1 MTNEKIYNLFKQ
13 RYNQNNWKQFLGE
26 AFAKSR
32 LFATPEILTGIDS
45 NVASQVQ
52 KLGYI
57 TLNENGIERQIA
69 VYEVTLAQGI
79 ILERN
84 RVGLRN
90 LLRKY
95 WKDIDA
101 AFIAYHRPETP
112 NWRFTYVS
120 ELTGYDAD
128 GEFVKIKTEPKRYT
142 YVLGE
147 GESTRTAA
155 ERFTVI
161 ATKGSKATL
170 DDVKEAFSVEKL
182 SKAFFDEYKKHYNI
196 FCDFMVS
203 KPNIRQT
210 IFNGKEK
217 GIRDFNKKLLGRI
230 VFLYFIQ
237 KKGWLGVPVFDDWGK
252 GDFNFLTH
260 QFESFSNK
268 DLFYQQFLSPL
279 FFETLN
285 QKRDNDIAPFLNN
298 QENQTN
304 PKNKGSNSLKI
315 PYLNGGLFEEDDKK
329 HRNLIFPSNL
339 FKSLFDFFNQYN
351 FTIYEDDPNDHT
363 VAVDPEMLGHI
374 FENLLE
380 DNKDKGAYYTPKE
393 IVHYM
398 CQESLIEY
406 LATWFEIKGYEVVG
420 YIGFD
425 KPDQPK
431 LFSANEGRKGQLVM
445 ETYTKGTGKQIDRLL
460 IEKLLK
466 KKLDDDDKK
475 LIKKHSAEF
484 HTALDNVKICDPAI
498 GSGAFPMGLLH
509 EIFTAKQ
516 TLHTFEHGNTK
527 TFDAS
532 AVKLNIIQNSIYGV
546 DIEKGAVD
554 IARLRFWLSLI
565 VDEEK
570 PKALP
575 NLDYKIVVGNSLVS
589 KLGDDIIDID
599 WSLDT
604 TKDGLFGADL
614 AKQKGELL
622 KKISKEQKEF
632 FSPDSDKKK
641 LAADIRK
648 LKIDLL
654 ITQLELMI
662 KITNQETEPKSISY
676 KDKKKFVQA
685 TELYHKTIGWKHSI
699 KDLQTLKTKPELP
712 LQFFDWKLD
721 FPEIMNP
728 ALFETNSSNI
738 TVANVQILAL
748 NTQIEAINLHL
759 YQHEINIHLIYLQA
773 NIAQSQITFVKQQLA
788 VIEEKISTIFGKI
801 TSVENNIVNEP
812 DLSFTYSITGIN
824 KGIEEINQRIIAINP
839 IIENQNPNI
848 GFDIV
853 IGNPPY
859 VVVNDNVYLKN
870 YTTAK
875 CCDLYCYFFELATK
889 LTKRNGFLT
898 FITPSLFIK
907 GLKFK
912 SLQNLLISSIDELKI
927 IDKGDKVFKD
937 VSMPTAITLF
947 KNKKPATI
955 HTWQELFLN
964 NPITTQMRKNSFVLG
979 SLAKIQRGFEI
990 GKNKTKKNKTEIP
1003 FVTGEDVGK
1012 YFVKNIRFIS
1022 KDIFDKNAKG
1032 DLSYYK
1038 SPRVLIRET
1047 GSNITALFLEDELFC
1062 NRSLYSIIP
1071 IKTINPKY
1079 LTALLCSNLIQFFY
1093 QSEFKTDTN
1102 IFPKI
1107 RIAQVKRIPIIS
1119 ATNCVQKLISKIIDN
1134 VIKLKSEAKD
1144 TNALEQEIDNLV
1156 YRLYELS
1163 YDEVKVIDPKF
1174 GLTKKEYEDLKLE

>member
-1 MTNEKIYNLFKQ
+1 MTYEQIHNLFKQ

-32 LFATPEILTGIDS
+32 LLATPETLTGIDS

-57 TLNENGIERQIA
+57 TLNENGIKRQIA
-69 VYEVTLAQGI
+69 VYDVTLAQGI

-101 AFIAYHRPETP
+101 AFITYHNNEKG

-155 ERFTVI
+155 ERFTAI
-161 ATKGSKATL
+161 ANKGSKATL

-182 SKAFFDEYKKHYNI
+182 SKAFFDEYKKHYDI

-210 IFNGKEK
+210 IFNGDEK

-237 KKGWLGVPVFDDWGK
+237 KKGWLGVPAKSDWGK
-252 GDFNFLTH
+252 GDFDFLTNL
-260 QFESFSNK
+260 FKNTK
-268 DLFYQQFLSPL
+268 NPDLFYSDLLSKL
-279 FFETLN
+279 FFDTLN
-285 QKRDNDIAPFLNN
+285 TKRRDDLIELV
-298 QENQTN
+298 
-304 PKNKGSNSLKI
+304 KGELCRI

-329 HRNLIFPSNL
+329 HRNLIFPANL

-380 DNKDKGAYYTPKE
+380 DNKDKGTYYTPKE

-406 LATWFEIKGYEVVG
+406 LTTWFENKGYEVVG

-445 ETYTKGTGKQIDRLL
+445 EADNKTTGKQIDRIL

-484 HTALDNVKICDPAI
+484 HNALDSVKICDPAI

-532 AVKLNIIQNSIYGV
+532 GVKLNIIQNSIYGV

-599 WSLDT
+599 WSLNET
-604 TKDGLFGADL
+604 SHGLFGADL
-614 AKQKGELL
+614 AKQKGDLL

-632 FSPDSDKKK
+632 FNPDSNKKK

-654 ITQLELMI
+654 ITQLELMVKTQGI
-662 KITNQETEPKSISY
+662 DTKPTGPNRNLAKQTEIY
-676 KDKKKFVQA
+676 LQ
-685 TELYHKTIGWKHSI
+685 TIGWKNTI
-699 KDLQTLKTKPELP
+699 KDLQKLKTKAELP
-712 LQFFDWKLD
+712 LLFFDWKLD
-721 FPEIMNP
+721 FPE
-728 ALFETNSSNI
+728 
-738 TVANVQILAL
+738 V
-748 NTQIEAINLHL
+748 
-759 YQHEINIHLIYLQA
+759 
-773 NIAQSQITFVKQQLA
+773 
-788 VIEEKISTIFGKI
+788 
-801 TSVENNIVNEP
+801 VNEQVSEK
-812 DLSFTYSITGIN
+812 L
-824 KGIEEINQRIIAINP
+824 
-839 IIENQNPNI
+839 

-853 IGNPPY
+853 IANPPY
-859 VVVNDNVYLKN
+859 IDSETMVNTGNE
-870 YTTAK
+870 
-875 CCDLYCYFFELATK
+875 DLRIFLSNKLSFCKGNWDIYIAFFDFSFSLLNSTGN
-889 LTKRNGFLT
+889 LV
-898 FITPSLFIK
+898 FITPDKWISKPFGNEIRKGLKDNFVSIAEAGRKVFENAKVDSIITFISKTPKSHIRIDKFVNGEAINFSSVDKVSLVEPYAFDWLFSDFVSKINQIDNFPNKLSDYAVCENACATSDAYKIKDYLLDTSFDSEKHLKIINTGTIGRYVSKWGKREMTYLKDKYLEPVVNKKKFQKDFSNSYGAKSILPKLIIK
-907 GLKFK
+907 GLTLLDGCIDTEGIIIPGK
-912 SLQNLLISSIDELKI
+912 STLVITKPQGKENELLFPLALINSKISLFYIKEKYRGSSYNQGINFNPDMLNNLPVPSISKTTMQQIISTVKKI
-927 IDKGDKVFKD
+927 IKESEKEHD
-937 VSMPTAITLF
+937 TL
-947 KNKKPATI
+947 TLE
-955 HTWQELFLN
+955 QDLN
-964 NPITTQMRKNSFVLG
+964 N
-979 SLAKIQRGFEI
+979 
-990 GKNKTKKNKTEIP
+990 
-1003 FVTGEDVGK
+1003 
-1012 YFVKNIRFIS
+1012 
-1022 KDIFDKNAKG
+1022 IF
-1032 DLSYYK
+1032 YK
-1038 SPRVLIRET
+1038 
-1047 GSNITALFLEDELFC
+1047 
-1062 NRSLYSIIP
+1062 
-1071 IKTINPKY
+1071 
-1079 LTALLCSNLIQFFY
+1079 
-1093 QSEFKTDTN
+1093 
-1102 IFPKI
+1102 
-1107 RIAQVKRIPIIS
+1107 
-1119 ATNCVQKLISKIIDN
+1119 
-1134 VIKLKSEAKD
+1134 
-1144 TNALEQEIDNLV
+1144 
-1156 YRLYELS
+1156 LYELS
-1163 YDEVKVIDPKF
+1163 YDEVKVIDPEF
-1174 GLTKKEYEDLKLE
+1174 SLSKKEYEGIKLE